1 MLIKR
6 EVLVHHRNQIELNEP
21 ITAMTIN
28 RLEEQI
34 QMLKVKV
41 EDINARLENVT
52 SILQETHPGNVN
64 CLQIYSQKNPNYLFR
79 VYYHHR
85 MSRILMLV

>member
-6 EVLVHHRNQIELNEP
+6 EVLVHHRNQIELNQP

-64 CLQIYSQKNPNYLFR
+64 CLQIYSQKKTQIIFLGF
-79 VYYHHR
+79 
-85 MSRILMLV
+85 IIIIGCLEF

>member
-1 MLIKR
+1 MKR
-6 EVLVHHRNQIELNEP
+6 ILLANHRNQTEFNEP
-21 ITAMTIN
+21 ITSMTIN

-64 CLQIYSQKNPNYLFR
+64 SFQF
-79 VYYHHR
+79 
-85 MSRILMLV
+85 

>member
-1 MLIKR
+1 MYQNLNHHVNSS
-6 EVLVHHRNQIELNEP
+6 VLKIFPKINSYLANHRNQTEFNEP

-34 QMLKVKV
+34 HMLKIKV

-52 SILQETHPGNVN
+52 SILQETHPGNV
-64 CLQIYSQKNPNYLFR
+64 KYLNDLLKEKFE
-79 VYYHHR
+79 
-85 MSRILMLV
+85 

>member
-1 MLIKR
+1 
-6 EVLVHHRNQIELNEP
+6 
-21 ITAMTIN
+21 MTIN

-34 QMLKVKV
+34 QILRVKV

-64 CLQIYSQKNPNYLFR
+64 N
-79 VYYHHR
+79 
-85 MSRILMLV
+85 ILKKQAL